1 MKSMVSVPIVRKR
14 NMSNLDQVLKIYHHK
29 IPSFLVPFFK
39 SEELNR
45 IDEVGMHCGMEYTSF
60 PFYKDFDKYSR
71 FEHSLGVAL
80 IVYHFTHDEKMT
92 LAGLFH
98 DIATPSFAHVIDFLK
113 GDHDKQEATE
123 ERTSLLIKRDDV
135 IQEELAKL
143 HLKTSDVDDYHLY
156 PIADNDSPRLSADRL
171 EYTLHNLYNYKFA
184 SLEEIQE
191 LYDDLKVT
199 LNEEGVEELAF
210 QHQNIAKKFTLLT
223 LKNSHIYV
231 TDEDR
236 YGMEYLARMLKRQIE
251 KGILTE
257 DDLYTTEKEVIIKL
271 LSNKESKEDWLD
283 FRSLS
288 KIKKEETPSS
298 NTSYKISSKK
308 RFINPLIIDKGR
320 ISKLDKEVDNAIRS
334 FLEESFDYYIDQSH

>member
-123 ERTSLLIKRDDV
+123 ERTSLLIKSKR
-135 IQEELAKL
+135 
-143 HLKTSDVDDYHLY
+143 
-156 PIADNDSPRLSADRL
+156 SP
-171 EYTLHNLYNYKFA
+171 T
-184 SLEEIQE
+184 
-191 LYDDLKVT
+191 
-199 LNEEGVEELAF
+199 
-210 QHQNIAKKFTLLT
+210 
-223 LKNSHIYV
+223 
-231 TDEDR
+231 
-236 YGMEYLARMLKRQIE
+236 
-251 KGILTE
+251 
-257 DDLYTTEKEVIIKL
+257 KL
-271 LSNKESKEDWLD
+271 LCGN
-283 FRSLS
+283 
-288 KIKKEETPSS
+288 SS
-298 NTSYKISSKK
+298 TASPKQREGTITVTK
-308 RFINPLIIDKGR
+308 
-320 ISKLDKEVDNAIRS
+320 
-334 FLEESFDYYIDQSH
+334 